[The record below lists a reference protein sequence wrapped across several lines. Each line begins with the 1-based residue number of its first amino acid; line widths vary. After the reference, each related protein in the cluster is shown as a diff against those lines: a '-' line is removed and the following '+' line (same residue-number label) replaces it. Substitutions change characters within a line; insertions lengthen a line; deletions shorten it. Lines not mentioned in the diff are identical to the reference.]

1 MKVVNN
7 LVTKS
12 VAWPLLA
19 GAVIGGVS
27 IAALRGG
34 NEGSILRGGSAMPAS
49 VLPVNNL
56 TKENINL
63 LRELDES
70 FANLAEHVQPSVV
83 HIRADGGV
91 TRDQA
96 NNRFVRMA
104 PEGSG
109 VIFRPDGYIVTNDH
123 VVAGQKNVTVILATG
138 KEYKGKVISA
148 SDRQADIAVVKIDAK
163 DLPAARFA
171 DSAKVR
177 PGQFSVAI
185 GSPFGLDQTVTVG
198 HVSALGRASEAAD
211 PIAGDRRGYF
221 DLIQTDAPINQG
233 NSGGPLVNIEGEV
246 IGINSTI
253 LAAGFGGGST
263 GIGFA
268 IPSNQARTIADILI
282 EKGELKRGYLG
293 ILPTGLKDFQ
303 KAELKLDG
311 GALVEAVP
319 NDGPAAV
326 AGIKQG
332 DVIVK
337 IGSVPVR
344 TEQDLRNAMLRYGPG
359 EKVAVELIRGGEQ
372 KTVTVSLKS
381 PEPFGASRPEANAQ
395 GRTAPDPDNFPPEFR
410 RFFDQGGPRGNQNSE
425 AVPPLREGRA
435 RLGITVEN
443 LDDTN
448 RKQFNIPANSSGVV
462 VKVVEAGS
470 FAERSGVRVGDV
482 ITRIDDVKIAK
493 AEDVKKAMESKNIG
507 DSISMT
513 WTAYT
518 KEGSSMRSLNTTIR

>member
-12 VAWPLLA
+12 VVWPLFA
-19 GAVIGGVS
+19 GVVIGGVS

-34 NEGSILRGGSAMPAS
+34 DDSSSPVAGNALSAS

-56 TKENINL
+56 TKENISL

-70 FANLAEHVQPSVV
+70 FANLAEHVQPAVV
-83 HIRADGGV
+83 HIRADGGI
-91 TRDQA
+91 TRDQQS
-96 NNRFVRMA
+96 NQLMRMA

-171 DSAKVR
+171 DSSKVR

-253 LAAGFGGGST
+253 LAAGIGGGST

-268 IPSNQARTIADILI
+268 IPSNQARTIAEILI

-337 IGSVPVR
+337 IGTVPVR

-359 EKVAVELIRGGEQ
+359 EKVQVELVRNGEH
-372 KTVTVSLKS
+372 KTVSVGLKS
-381 PEPFGASRPEANAQ
+381 PEPFGASRPNADSQ
-395 GRTAPDPDNFPPEFR
+395 GRTMPNLESVPPEFR
-410 RFFDQGGPRGNQNSE
+410 RFFDQGGPGADQNDE
-425 AVPPLREGRA
+425 AVPPLREGKA
-435 RLGITVEN
+435 RLGLTVES
-443 LDDTN
+443 LDETN
-448 RKQFNIPANSSGVV
+448 RKQFNIPSNSVGVV
-462 VKVVEAGS
+462 VKVVESGS
-470 FAERSGVRVGDV
+470 FAERSGIRVGDL
-482 ITRIDDVKIAK
+482 ITRIDDAKITK
-493 AEDVKKAMESKNIG
+493 AEDVKKAMDSKKIG
-507 DSISMT
+507 DPIAMT
-513 WTAYT
+513 WTAYS
-518 KEGSSMRSLNTTIR
+518 KEGSTMRSLNTTIR

>member
-19 GAVIGGVS
+19 GVLIGGVS

-34 NEGSILRGGSAMPAS
+34 SAGSDGRGPAPLPA

-56 TKENINL
+56 TKENIDL

-91 TRDQA
+91 TRDEQ
-96 NNRFVRMA
+96 NNRLVRMA

-177 PGQFSVAI
+177 PGQFAVAI

-198 HVSALGRASEAAD
+198 HVSALGRASEAPD

-233 NSGGPLVNIEGEV
+233 NSGGPLVNIVGEV

-293 ILPTGLKDFQ
+293 ILPAGLKDFQ

-337 IGSVPVR
+337 IGDVAVR
-344 TEQDLRNAMLRYGPG
+344 SEQDLRNAMLRYGPG
-359 EKVAVELIRGGEQ
+359 EKVSVDLVRAGER
-372 KTVTVSLKS
+372 KTVSVSLKS
-381 PEPFGASRPEANAQ
+381 PEPFGANRPQAQAN
-395 GRTAPDPDNFPPEFR
+395 GRPMPDDLENLAPEFR
-410 RFFDQGGPRGNQNSE
+410 RFFGPNGPRVDQND
-425 AVPPLREGRA
+425 AVPPLREGKA

-443 LDDTN
+443 IDDTN
-448 RKQFNIPANSSGVV
+448 RKQFNIPANAPGVV
-462 VKVVEAGS
+462 VKVVEPGS
-470 FAERSGVRVGDV
+470 FADRSGIAVGDV
-482 ITRIDDVKIAK
+482 ITRIDDVKIVK
-493 AEDVKKAMESKNIG
+493 AEDVKKAMASKNWG
-507 DSISMT
+507 DPIAMT
-513 WTAYT
+513 WTAFA
-518 KEGSSMRSLNTTIR
+518 KEGSSMRSLNTTLR